1 MHSPSIPEGMML
13 APGVQMFMLMPLLQS
28 HEVQC
33 WEPQSSLQA
42 AKRMQVEAD
51 NTQKGHATANICFA
65 KLDHIL
71 FAEWVLFMGLVFCLK
86 VFLVGMME
94 EYNQNISVKQQLEK
108 KVQR

>member
-13 APGVQMFMLMPLLQS
+13 APGVQMFLLMSLPQS

-42 AKRMQVEAD
+42 AKRMQVAAD
-51 NTQKGHATANICFA
+51 NTQKGHAIANICFA

-71 FAEWVLFMGLVFCLK
+71 FVEWVLFMGLVFCLGA
-86 VFLVGMME
+86 FLVGMKE
-94 EYNQNISVKQQLEK
+94 EYSQNISVKQQLEK
-108 KVQR
+108 RVQR